1 MEDICGYYLD
11 KQATI
16 KRFFD
21 VCNFYGIK
29 NKDLAKLFN
38 VSDVIVSY
46 WRTGKRFPK
55 WDNLML
61 FAYTVGLPL
70 EVMIIGKQGIQDPQ
84 LMKAINRIDSLRE
97 KKYISNLQE
106 LLDNGE
112 LDFPP
117 LIGEGIFNP
126 LEDRIDFL
134 DYTSTQYAKLCA
146 DVQYYGLKK
155 RSPKQ
160 DKSSKDSFETS
171 IYECSWKNPIK
182 NTSSQ
187 LFDEKIEDS

>member
-84 LMKAINRIDSLRE
+84 LVKAINRIESLRE

-155 RSPKQ
+155 RSSKQ

-171 IYECSWKNPIK
+171 IYEYSWKNPIK
-182 NTSSQ
+182 YTSSQ

>member
-1 MEDICGYYLD
+1 M
-11 KQATI
+11 
-16 KRFFD
+16 
-21 VCNFYGIK
+21 
-29 NKDLAKLFN
+29 
-38 VSDVIVSY
+38 
-46 WRTGKRFPK
+46 
-55 WDNLML
+55 
-61 FAYTVGLPL
+61 
-70 EVMIIGKQGIQDPQ
+70 
-84 LMKAINRIDSLRE
+84 
-97 KKYISNLQE
+97 QE

-117 LIGEGIFNP
+117 IIGEGIFNP